1 MKTKLKAALIGAGHI
16 GRFHTRHLVH
26 HDLWDFVGFYDIDSK
41 RSDEIA
47 NEFSVVAFD
56 NAQAAIDASDAVWIT
71 TPTPSHFSCAKMAL
85 ENGKHVFIEKPITE
99 TQSQALE
106 LVALAKKLNL
116 KIQVGH
122 IERFN
127 PALQVL
133 NTMDL
138 KPQFIES
145 HRLAPFNARGS
156 LLPVIHENMIHDIDI
171 LLSLVNSPVKH
182 VDATGVAVVTQQPDM
197 ANARITFENGC
208 VANITASRISLNQM
222 RKMRIFQAETYITI
236 DFMKKSTELYNLV
249 DGSSQIIDNA
259 RYIDI
264 IGSEKKIRY
273 QNIELP
279 DVDAM
284 LAEQTSFAE
293 SIMNNTTPVVSGED
307 GAEALRVAEL
317 ILSKIK

>member
-1 MKTKLKAALIGAGHI
+1 
-16 GRFHTRHLVH
+16 LVNH
-26 HDLWDFVGFYDIDSK
+26 KLWDCVGIYDIDTERGDLIS
-41 RSDEIA
+41 
-47 NEFSVVAFD
+47 NEFGITSYKFAY
-56 NAQAAIDASDAVWIT
+56 DAMLESDAVWVT
-71 TPTPSHFSCAKMAL
+71 TPTPSHYSVAKQAL
-85 ENGKHVFIEKPITE
+85 EMGKHVFIEKPIAE
-99 TQSQALE
+99 TQEQATE
-106 LVALAKKLNL
+106 LLILARKLNL

-133 NTMDL
+133 DDIEL
-138 KPQFIES
+138 KPMFIES

-171 LLSLVNSPVKH
+171 ILSLVKSPVKH

-222 RKMRIFQAETYITI
+222 RKMRIFQPETYITI
-236 DFMKKSTELYNLV
+236 DFMKKSTELYRLI
-249 DGSSQIIDNA
+249 DGSTETLKNTTVV
-259 RYIDI
+259 DI
-264 IGSEKKIRY
+264 KDSTKKIQY

-279 DVDAM
+279 DTDAM
-284 LAEQTSFAE
+284 LAEQTAFAE
-293 SIMNNTTPVVSGED
+293 AIINNTQPIVSGED

-317 ILSKIK
+317 ILKKIQ